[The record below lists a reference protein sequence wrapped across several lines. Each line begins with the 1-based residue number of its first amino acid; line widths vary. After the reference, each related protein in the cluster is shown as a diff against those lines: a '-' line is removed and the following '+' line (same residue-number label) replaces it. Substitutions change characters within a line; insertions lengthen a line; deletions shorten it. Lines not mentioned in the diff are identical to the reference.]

1 LEQINKE
8 LTSGALEM
16 GGNEG
21 SSVTAKGST
30 SDGAENPK
38 ENEVSLYVTN
48 MPSPPFF
55 WCQSTC
61 I

>member
-1 LEQINKE
+1 VEQINKE

-38 ENEVSLYVTN
+38 ENEVFL
-48 MPSPPFF
+48 M
-55 WCQSTC
+55 
-61 I
+61 